1 LYKEGCFILEA
12 KQGSE
17 AGATKLGTAKRGTAM
32 WAAAMQAAQ
41 GQAVGYAQTFDNP
54 PPFLIVCDI
63 GYCFDLYATFD
74 GSRNYRDFPS
84 AQHKRIFLRDL
95 GAHVE
100 ALRTIFLTPHALDP
114 SKRTTKVTREIA
126 GHLAELA
133 RDLEGQNYAPADIA
147 TFLMRCI
154 FTMFAEDAGLLPD
167 RAFTT
172 LLEKEWIPNPNRFA
186 DEVTQLWQKMN
197 TGGALIGVGKIL
209 HFNGGLF
216 ADQKAL
222 PLTSK
227 QLELLHEA
235 ARSSWV
241 DVEPAIFGTLLEGA
255 LDPKERHALG
265 AHFTP
270 RGYVERLV
278 RPTIEEPLRA
288 EWDIVRAH
296 VHQLLTAAKEGKTAR
311 KKAIAALH
319 TFHRRLCA
327 VSVLDPA
334 CGTGN
339 FLYVTLD
346 LLKRLES
353 EVFQLLV
360 ELGETQAP
368 LQVAGL
374 TVTPAQF
381 HGIEVKR
388 WAKEIAE
395 LVLWIGYLQWLM
407 RARGDAGHI
416 PEPVLQ
422 KYGNIECRDA
432 VLAWDAIE
440 PVLDANEKPVTR
452 WDGVSTKLN
461 PVTGEQVPDDTN
473 RVPVVRYVNARR
485 AEWPDAE
492 FIVGNPPFIGN
503 KRMRGALGDGYV
515 EALRAAHDDVPETA
529 DFVMYWWNHA
539 AQLVRDGRAQR
550 FGLITTK
557 SITHV
562 SNRGIVAKH
571 LRGANAIH
579 LAFAIPNHPWIDA
592 HEGAA
597 VRVAM
602 TSGAAGMSDGRLLE
616 PVAEDRGEDG
626 ATIVRF
632 RQRRGVIQET
642 LQIGPNSASL
652 VSLRANSAL
661 SYMGVTLVGQ
671 GFLLNAED
679 ELRSREP
686 AAVKPYVTGG
696 ELNQRRRN
704 RYVIDLYPHDESE
717 ARARF
722 PEAFQRVLDRVR
734 PERRQNA
741 RTVYREKWWLHAEP
755 RPALRAAV
763 ADLDQFIAICRTA
776 KHRVFQTLPAITL
789 VESTVVA
796 IALPDLYHLGVLSSR
811 PHVAFSLLVGTRLG
825 VGDDPRYN
833 NSLCFDP
840 FPFPIAST
848 AQEARIRALAR
859 QLEGHRKM
867 RQQAHPDLTI
877 TAMYNVLDKVRD
889 GSTLTAKDRITHE
902 QGLVSILRQLHDE
915 LDVAVIDAYGWPH
928 DISDPEIVE
937 RLVALNAER
946 AAEEESGAVR
956 WLRPERQRPQDSAV
970 PVQAELPSGR
980 TIAGTTLKATTAKQR
995 WPKPLPDRI
1004 GAVRTFA
1011 KASPHAVAIADIRSA
1026 FAGAPKKEVE
1036 AALDTL
1042 ASLGLLLRYETER
1055 GTRWKSAAR

>member
-1 LYKEGCFILEA
+1 
-12 KQGSE
+12 
-17 AGATKLGTAKRGTAM
+17 M

-41 GQAVGYAQTFDNP
+41 GQAVGYANTFDSP

-63 GYCFDLYATFD
+63 GHCFDLYAAFD

-95 GAHVE
+95 GSHTE
-100 ALRTIFLTPHALDP
+100 TLRTIFLTPHALDP

-133 RDLEGQNYAPADIA
+133 RDLEGQTHAPADIA

-172 LLEKEWIPNPNRFA
+172 LLEKEWIPNPDRFA

-222 PLTSK
+222 PLTRK

-235 ARSSWV
+235 SRSSWV

-270 RGYVERLV
+270 RAYVERLV

-296 VHQLLTAAKEGKTAR
+296 VQQLLTAAKEGKTAR

-353 EVFQLLV
+353 EVFQLLI

-407 RARGDAGHI
+407 RTRGDAGHI

-432 VLAWDAIE
+432 VLAWDEIE
-440 PVLDANEKPVTR
+440 PVLDANEQPVTR
-452 WDGVSTKLN
+452 WDGISTKLN
-461 PVTGEQVPDDTN
+461 PATGEQVPDDSN
-473 RVPVVRYVNARR
+473 RVRVDRYVNPRR
-485 AEWPDAE
+485 ADWPEAE

-503 KRMRGALGDGYV
+503 KRMRAALGDGYV
-515 EALRAAHDDVPETA
+515 EALRLAHDDVPEAA

-539 AQLVRDGRAQR
+539 AHLVRDGRAQR
-550 FGLITTK
+550 FGFITTN
-557 SITHV
+557 SITQFY
-562 SNRGIVAKH
+562 NRRVAAGY
-571 LRGANAIH
+571 LNGTPP
-579 LAFAIPNHPWIDA
+579 LSLVFAIGDHPWVDVTT
-592 HEGAA
+592 GAA
-597 VRVAM
+597 VRVAL
-602 TSGAAGMSDGRLLE
+602 TVGALGSLDGNAGYVVREAAKDDFVDVTFSWRHGGINSDLTVGS
-616 PVAEDRGEDG
+616 AIDRAHPLQANKNLCWQGCKLVGAGFQISSELRDAYLREDG
-626 ATIVRF
+626 ASGER
-632 RQRRGVIQET
+632 
-642 LQIGPNSASL
+642 
-652 VSLRANSAL
+652 
-661 SYMGVTLVGQ
+661 
-671 GFLLNAED
+671 
-679 ELRSREP
+679 LRSYWSGSDLTQKRE
-686 AAVKPYVTGG
+686 
-696 ELNQRRRN
+696 R
-704 RYVIDLYPHDESE
+704 RYVIDLYGLTLDE
-717 ARARF
+717 ARARY
-722 PEAFQRVLDRVR
+722 PAALNHLAAHVL
-734 PERRQNA
+734 PERQHNRDA
-741 RTVYREKWWLHAEP
+741 TFREKWWIFGRP
-755 RPALRAAV
+755 RPELRAANAGIPRYIV
-763 ADLDQFIAICRTA
+763 TSEVS
-776 KHRVFQTLPAITL
+776 KHRVFTFLQWPDELIDG
-789 VESTVVA
+789 SVVA
-796 IALPDLYHLGVLSSR
+796 IALADAYALGVVSSR
-811 PHVAFSLLVGTRLG
+811 AHTVWALAAGGRLESR
-825 VGDDPRYN
+825 PRYQN
-833 NSLCFDP
+833 ELCFDP
-840 FPFPIAST
+840 FPFPAASSPLKQRIGDLA
-848 AQEARIRALAR
+848 AQVDA
-859 QLEGHRKM
+859 HRK
-867 RQQAHPDLTI
+867 RQQEKHPDLTV
-877 TAMYNVLDKVRD
+877 TAMYNVLAKLRANAPF
-889 GSTLTAKDRITHE
+889 TAKEQTTHD
-902 QGLVSILRQLHDE
+902 QGLVSTLRQLHDE
-915 LDVAVIDAYGWPH
+915 LDAAVLDAYGWPST
-928 DISDPEIVE
+928 ISDEEVVE
-937 RLVALNAER
+937 RLVQLNMQR
-946 AAEEESGAVR
+946 AAEEAQGIIQ
-956 WLRPERQRPQDSAV
+956 WLRPEFQNPSGVSSAVQRPISEPGV
-970 PVQAELPSGR
+970 EQA
-980 TIAGTTLKATTAKQR
+980 ATAQR
-995 WPKPLPDRI
+995 GGVEPTRSWPKGLPDRI
-1004 GAVRTFA
+1004 AAVRAAVRMHGDAVTVTDLRRMFLRAPA
-1011 KASPHAVAIADIRSA
+1011 KDV
-1026 FAGAPKKEVE
+1026 EV
-1036 AALDTL
+1036 ALDTL
-1042 ASLGLLLRYETER
+1042 ASLGLLLKYASDD
-1055 GTRWKSAAR
+1055 GVRWKSASR